1 MSNNSER
8 IAKVQRHLTPLSQK
22 IENQRYL
29 SSVKKGMMD
38 LNIVLLIGSIFTMA
52 LYLSQV
58 NWFGTNILKESTDFL
73 QMMSWITYGLL
84 GIYLAISISY
94 HHSKRINAPLF
105 FSIFLSVIAVVTS
118 HLALTDT
125 ILFGEIKVNNLF
137 ITLLISLLTVEL
149 VGKITNKKD
158 RLLLS
163 WIPIGSRKTSYQI
176 FFSISYLITLTFLFG
191 GYNFYINQSNFGG
204 LLIQIIGGF
213 DTPII
218 IFIIVFLEM
227 LLWFIGLNGYSI
239 LAAIVLPIATNN
251 LILNVNLIQQGQ
263 EATHIFTPNFWD
275 FFIGM
280 SGSGLVGS
288 LAVLALFSRVKS
300 IKEKGR
306 IAIIPS
312 IFHISEPILYGLP
325 IAYNPYFFIPF
336 VIGSPVLAVVQWMI
350 FKYGFVNL
358 PSYHVA
364 DLPLPLA
371 QVLSTMDWRAVLLVI
386 FIFVLSILMY
396 YPFFKMYEKKV
407 IETELINSKDDR
419 FSDLDLDF

>member
-29 SSVKKGMMD
+29 SSIKKGMMD
-38 LNIVLLIGSIFTMA
+38 LNIVLLVGSIFTMA

-58 NWFGTNILKESTDFL
+58 NWFGTSILKETTSFL
-73 QMMSWITYGLL
+73 QAMSWVTYGLL
-84 GIYLAISISY
+84 GIYLTVSISY
-94 HHSKRINAPLF
+94 HHSKKINAPLF
-105 FSIFLSVIAVVTS
+105 FSIFLSIVAVITS
-118 HLALTDT
+118 HLALMNTYE
-125 ILFGEIKVNNLF
+125 FGEIKINNLF
-137 ITLLISLLTVEL
+137 ITLLVSLLTVEL
-149 VGKITNKKD
+149 TGKVTNKKD
-158 RLLLS
+158 NLLFS
-163 WIPIGSRKTSYQI
+163 WIPIGSRKTSYQM
-176 FFSISYLITLTFLFG
+176 FFSISYLVALTILFK
-191 GYNFYINQSNFGG
+191 GYHIYINQSNVGN
-204 LLIQIIGGF
+204 LLLWIIGGL

-251 LILNVNLIQQGQ
+251 LILNMDLIQQGK

-336 VIGSPVLAVVQWMI
+336 VIGSPLLAVVQWLI
-350 FKYGFVNL
+350 FKYGFVNV

-371 QVLSTMDWRAVLLVI
+371 QVLSTMDWRAIILVI
-386 FIFVLSILMY
+386 FIFALSILMY

-407 IETELINSKDDR
+407 IETELINSKDER